1 MNKKKCIIA
10 LFLFISYIACAEISR
25 STTPSSEEIQISSI
39 HADIQQNQETKKTCI
54 TYKTTVQ
61 INWKTLELKTENLTL
76 EINKE
81 VTLFI
86 CPSQLTIIYE
96 DLQIQA
102 DRADGSIDQQIIKL
116 HGNVIIKKKIP
127 TKHAPINS
135 ITHADSMIIHLKT
148 KKTEL
153 LSDTNRRVKTIISNK

>member
-1 MNKKKCIIA
+1 MNKKIFIIVFSAFTLCIA
-10 LFLFISYIACAEISR
+10 RAKISI

-39 HADIQQNQETKKTCI
+39 HADIQQHQETKKTSI
-54 TYKTTVQ
+54 AYKNAVQ
-61 INWKTLELKTENLTL
+61 INWKTLELNTENLTL
-76 EINKE
+76 EISKE
-81 VTLFI
+81 TTFFI
-86 CPSQLTIIYE
+86 CTSRLTIVYE

-127 TKHAPINS
+127 TKAEPINS

-153 LSDTNRRVKTIISNK
+153 LSGTNRTVKTIISNK

>member
-1 MNKKKCIIA
+1 MHKKNWILS
-10 LFLFISYIACAEISR
+10 LFLAASCITRAEISR
-25 STTPSSEEIQISSI
+25 PTTTTTEEIQISSI
-39 HADIQQNQETKKTCI
+39 HADIQQHQKTKKTSI
-54 TYKTTVQ
+54 TYKKQVQ
-61 INWKTLELKTENLTL
+61 ITWKSLELKTENITL

-81 VTLFI
+81 ATLFI
-86 CPSQLTIIYE
+86 CPSPLTIIYE
-96 DLQIQA
+96 DLHIQA

-127 TKHAPINS
+127 TKHEPINS

-153 LSDTNRRVKTIISNK
+153 LSDTNQTVKTIISNK

>member
-10 LFLFISYIACAEISR
+10 HFLFISCIALAKIKI
-25 STTPSSEEIQISSI
+25 STTTPPEEIQISSI
-39 HADIQQNQETKKTCI
+39 HADIRQNNETKKTSI
-54 TYKTTVQ
+54 AYKKQVQ

-81 VTLFI
+81 ATLFI
-86 CPSQLTIIYE
+86 CPSLLTIIYE

-127 TKHAPINS
+127 TKAEPINS

-153 LSDTNRRVKTIISNK
+153 LSSTNRTVKTIISNK